1 MSDEKIRS
9 EITKNVNMVRQKISN
24 ACSRSGRNVSHVRL
38 VAVSKTVPAEKIRAA
53 VQAGVTDFG
62 ENYAQEAIAKMDD
75 LADLRANTTDVAD
88 KASDVVGKTVAINWH
103 FIGALQSNKVKQIHD
118 RFSLIHAI
126 DRVSTIGEISKRS
139 RRPQSILIEVNLA
152 DEATKS
158 GVRVNEL
165 PQLLEA
171 AQAQANVR
179 LNGLMFMPPLDLPAD
194 EQRRYF
200 NKARLL
206 RDRMVTNVSAPHN
219 LGELSMGT
227 SHDFEIAV
235 EEGATLV
242 RIGSALF
249 GARPHAR

>member
-9 EITKNVNMVRQKISN
+9 EITKNVNMIRQKISN
-24 ACSRSGRNVSHVRL
+24 ACSQSGRNVSHVRL

-53 VQAGVTDFG
+53 VQAGVIDFG
-62 ENYAQEAIAKMDD
+62 ENYAQEAIAKMDE
-75 LADLRANTTDVAD
+75 LAA
-88 KASDVVGKTVAINWH
+88 VGVAINWH

-126 DRVSTIGEISKRS
+126 DRVSTIVEISKRS
-139 RRPQSILIEVNLA
+139 LSPQPILIEVNLA
-152 DEATKS
+152 DESTKS

-179 LNGLMFMPPLDLPAD
+179 LNGLMFMPPYDLPVD
-194 EQRRYF
+194 ELRRYF
-200 NKARLL
+200 SEARKL
-206 RDRMVTNVSAPHN
+206 RDRIVTKVSAPHN

-227 SHDFEIAV
+227 SHDFEIAI

-242 RIGSALF
+242 RIGSAIF
-249 GARPHAR
+249 GARQSKR